1 MLGSPSREVSPH
13 TASETRR
20 VEVSVDDA
28 HGTGVG
34 RALDHHQLAPFLF
47 TKGTSLSPNAN
58 LPEHP
63 LYGMI
68 RSERVKRE
76 RVA

>member
-1 MLGSPSREVSPH
+1 MPGSLLRAAGPTQHPKH
-13 TASETRR
+13 APG
-20 VEVSVDDA
+20 EVSVDDA
-28 HGTGVG
+28 HSTGVG
-34 RALDHHQLAPFLF
+34 RALDHHQLAPFPF
-47 TKGTSLSPNAN
+47 MKGTSLFSNAN

-68 RSERVKRE
+68 RSELVKRE

>member
-1 MLGSPSREVSPH
+1 MLGSPPREAGPH
-13 TASETRR
+13 TAPETRR

-34 RALDHHQLAPFLF
+34 RALDQHPLAPFF
-47 TKGTSLSPNAN
+47 FMKGASFFSNAN